1 VKAVQIE
8 DDDLLDLGLGLSICS
23 KAQVEEFLKF
33 QDSEGTRRAY
43 LTETAELAYGGGG
56 EDGSWGLGLGKQTR
70 GALLDTVSRCP
81 SDVWW
86 EPLAIFILLGL
97 LVWSMVKVIVSVI
110 VCACTI
116 YRARGMVLWLLGAFW
131 SLPFQMIISP
141 VRWANEAATEVA
153 DRAAVN
159 MESQPTWMR
168 ASR

>member
-1 VKAVQIE
+1 
-8 DDDLLDLGLGLSICS
+8 
-23 KAQVEEFLKF
+23 
-33 QDSEGTRRAY
+33 
-43 LTETAELAYGGGG
+43 
-56 EDGSWGLGLGKQTR
+56 
-70 GALLDTVSRCP
+70 
-81 SDVWW
+81 
-86 EPLAIFILLGL
+86 
-97 LVWSMVKVIVSVI
+97 MVKVIVSVI

-131 SLPFQMIISP
+131 SPPFQMIISP